1 MFCKGIQYG
10 VCSFGFSYTGEPEG
24 CGLPNQQEIYS
35 FIYHHR
41 KWLDNILNP
50 NKNKK
55 KKKKKKKQSSGNL
68 LKPHP
73 TLHIIVLILLY
84 NIMLTFI

>member
-1 MFCKGIQYG
+1 MQYG
-10 VCSFGFSYTGEPEG
+10 VCSFGFPYTGGPKG

-35 FIYHHR
+35 FIYAY
-41 KWLDNILNP
+41 KDWLNNIIEP
-50 NKNKK
+50 KK
-55 KKKKKKKQSSGNL
+55 KKKKKKRSSGNL

-73 TLHIIVLILLY
+73 TLHTILLILLH